1 MKTPNEKFGVF
12 VNIFSTYDEIRVFC
26 FCSKKRTPNKSKITL
41 DTNLCIFVVRF
52 RATKR
57 CDFSTAL
64 KGMSYIQ
71 GL

>member
-1 MKTPNEKFGVF
+1 MNEWYILCCIDTMTEFF
-12 VNIFSTYDEIRVFC
+12 N
-26 FCSKKRTPNKSKITL
+26 KKV